1 MSLLSPFPVLTHV
14 LSTPSLVALIPT
26 LATLSLA
33 GSAIGAQDNIV
44 VASLHSKLLCGL
56 FFLTFGTRLTIR
68 QCVEYLVNAGV
79 EFLICF
85 CLPNTVRTY
94 QKIAKTHQ
102 VFRGYSVIF

>member
-1 MSLLSPFPVLTHV
+1 MSLFSPFPILTHV
-14 LSTPSLVALIPT
+14 LSAFGFVALIPVMT
-26 LATLSLA
+26 TLSLT

-44 VASLHSKLLCGL
+44 VAPLHSKLLRGL
-56 FFLTFGTRLTIR
+56 FFLTFGACLAIR
-68 QCVEYLVNAGV
+68 QCIEYLVNAGV

-102 VFRGYSVIF
+102 MFRRYSVIF